1 MTPAQHKVL
10 QIIQNYINENGYSP
24 TLEEIGKENGTTKQN
39 VSRLVQKLQDEGRIF
54 VQRGKTRGITVTGL
68 IHL

>member
-39 VSRLVQKLQDEGRIF
+39 VSRLVQILQDEGRIF
-54 VQRGKTRGITVTGL
+54 VQR
-68 IHL
+68 